1 MQLKA
6 VIADQLNKKQQQS
19 QVRPKR
25 KLVQEKEK
33 KRTIRHASKTF

>member
-19 QVRPKR
+19 QVQTEEKKTRSG
-25 KLVQEKEK
+25 KEK
-33 KRTIRHASKTF
+33 KRTIRHAM

>member
-19 QVRPKR
+19 QVQIEEK

-33 KRTIRHASKTF
+33 KRTIRHAM